1 MNFEIP
7 KNKNY
12 CAVIVKIRQIIP
24 LENCDNVV
32 ATPLFGFQAVVDKKT
47 EVGELG
53 VFFPAETRLSDQYC
67 MENNLYR
74 HADMNRDE
82 STKGYIEDNR
92 RVKAVKFR
100 GNPSNCLLMPLSSLE
115 WTGIDI
121 EELKEGD
128 EFDKIGD
135 YPICEKYE
143 RPVNLSRAQRVQA
156 KAFRRVDVKFLPEH
170 YDNSNWFRESD
181 RVTDDTEL
189 IVTQKLHGTSIRVAN
204 TIVLRQ
210 LTIID
215 RIARFFGAK
224 IKESGFDYV
233 YGSRRVIKDINNPNQ
248 VHFYGEDIWTH
259 EGAKLVGMIPE
270 NYIVYAELVGWT
282 PASAEAGAKPIQK
295 NYTYQQPEGTCK
307 LYVYRVAIVNGEG
320 VITDLSWDHVKEF
333 CAQRGLD
340 CVRELW
346 RGVKRDF
353 DPQKYLDKRFCDQ
366 KRNKF
371 IDTVVQLDDNR
382 ELVDEGVC
390 IRVDT
395 IVPTIYKAKSPIFM
409 EHETKLIDEGAADL
423 EAEQSSTETTEWKKP

>member
-1 MNFEIP
+1 MNFDIP

-24 LENCDNVV
+24 LDNCDNVV

-74 HADMNRDE
+74 HSDMNRDE
-82 STKGYIEDNR
+82 SSKGYIEDNR

-115 WTGIDI
+115 WTGINIAD
-121 EELKEGD
+121 LKEGD
-128 EFDKIGD
+128 EFDQIGE

-143 RPVNLSRAQRVQA
+143 RPVTISRAQRAQD
-156 KAFRRVDVKFLPEH
+156 KAFKRVDTKFLPEH
-170 YDNSNWFRESD
+170 YDNENYFRNSD
-181 RVTDDTEL
+181 HIGDETEI
-189 IVTQKLHGTSIRVAN
+189 IVTQKLHGTSIRIGN
-204 TIVLRQ
+204 TIVLRRPT
-210 LTIID
+210 LVD
-215 RIARFFGAK
+215 RLLRFFGVETK
-224 IKESGFDYV
+224 NSEFDYV
-233 YGSRRVIKDINNPNQ
+233 YGSRHSIKDINNPDKQ
-248 VHFYGEDIWTH
+248 HFYSEDIWTT
-259 EGAKLVGMIPE
+259 EGSKLVGCIPQ
-270 NYIVYAELVGWT
+270 NFVVYGELVGWT
-282 PASAEAGAKPIQK
+282 QGGGPIQK

-320 VITDLSWDHVKEF
+320 MIIDLSWDHVKEF
-333 CAQRGLD
+333 CAQRGLN

-346 RGVKRDF
+346 RGKKRDF
-353 DPQKYLDKRFCDQ
+353 DAQKYLDVRFCDQ
-366 KRNKF
+366 KRRKF

-395 IVPTIYKAKSPIFM
+395 IVPTIYKAKSPIFL

-423 EAEQSSTETTEWKKP
+423 EAEQSTEPTDAT